1 MLKCLHLFFDLKNI
15 FKNSSNYLF
24 CFLFIMSFITVFA
37 FFCNS
42 YQKIK
47 NKVKELNEI
56 NNSEEQKEEIILE
69 TNNIKDIK
77 SKKKHRKGT
86 KSFNNINNVF
96 DSKNKMMGIKLKK
109 NNKKKIKIK
118 KSQNILNR
126 PKGLKI
132 KNLQNK
138 ENNKK
143 QKADNCIKNTNTIIN
158 IVKPKIKKKK
168 KKKKWFNS
176 KVKKK

>member
-1 MLKCLHLFFDLKNI
+1 MYKIDNETMKKATCSCFVKVKLPLISEIKIDKAQLIANFKDFKNVANIKMLKCLHLFFDLKNI
-15 FKNSSNYLF
+15 FKNSANYLF
-24 CFLFIMSFITVFA
+24 CFLFIMSFITVFT

-77 SKKKHRKGT
+77 PKKKHRKGT

-109 NNKKKIKIK
+109 NNKKK
-118 KSQNILNR
+118 
-126 PKGLKI
+126 LK
-132 KNLQNK
+132 
-138 ENNKK
+138 
-143 QKADNCIKNTNTIIN
+143 
-158 IVKPKIKKKK
+158 
-168 KKKKWFNS
+168 
-176 KVKKK
+176 